1 MSISTDREKSCV
13 PRGRTRTGAASATS
27 TRTRRA
33 APGDADDADTDD
45 ADEARA
51 SSPDAPASVRSPSV
65 RSSAIARRSP
75 SANDEHSAT
84 KRARYKT
91 RKEETRANAAASA
104 RSAAECSP
112 RSNVSHD
119 ASTSFSASASGP
131 LAPLVSAAARTTTR
145 QGWFTGRRGSS
156 TRRLPMDARNRIVEG

>member
-33 APGDADDADTDD
+33 APGDDDDDADD

-51 SSPDAPASVRSPSV
+51 SSPDAPVSVCSPEGV
-65 RSSAIARRSP
+65 SSAIARRSP

-104 RSAAECSP
+104 PSAAECSP

-119 ASTSFSASASGP
+119 ASTSFSASASGRV
-131 LAPLVSAAARTTTR
+131 APLVSAAARTTTR
-145 QGWFTGRRGSS
+145 QGWFTGRRGSA